1 MSNCYHN
8 LCAEFLNCSATCS
21 NELHGRTPY
30 RKHCSPPLS
39 LLSIPLSLLLPP
51 SHHSGS
57 LLTEISVPSRLMFVA
72 CGMVY
77 SYRQFWNIFQLLHLL
92 LTSTSLQLP
101 IPPPLATP
109 SIFHDPLPSLPL
121 PSHFHFPSHSS
132 CPLPYSSHSIPFNRW
147 FPTPPPTPSPLMSS
161 PLIQPSPLVYHIFPP
176 SFPSPSHFASTSHSP
191 PLNKSVKYAKK
202 SPTHLLLGLHNWGTY
217 STVWNLAHCVTPSH
231 CLRLAS
237 DAAEKCWLAIS
248 STIFLL

>member
-8 LCAEFLNCSATCS
+8 LCAEFLNCCATCS

-39 LLSIPLSLLLPP
+39 LLFIPLSLLLPP

-92 LTSTSLQLP
+92 LTSTSLQPP

-147 FPTPPPTPSPLMSS
+147 FPLLHLLHPLLCPLPSSNPLHLYITFSPPHSPHPLTLPPLPTPLHWINQLNMPRKAL
-161 PLIQPSPLVYHIFPP
+161 LICCLVYTIEVHIALFE
-176 SFPSPSHFASTSHSP
+176 T
-191 PLNKSVKYAKK
+191 
-202 SPTHLLLGLHNWGTY
+202 
-217 STVWNLAHCVTPSH
+217 
-231 CLRLAS
+231 
-237 DAAEKCWLAIS
+237 
-248 STIFLL
+248 